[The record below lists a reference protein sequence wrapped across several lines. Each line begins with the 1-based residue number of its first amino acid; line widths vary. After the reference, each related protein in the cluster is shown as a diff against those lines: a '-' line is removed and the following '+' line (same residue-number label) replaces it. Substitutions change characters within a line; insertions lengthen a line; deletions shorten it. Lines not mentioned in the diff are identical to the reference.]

1 MADVV
6 GSVALKLTLDGS
18 DLTVQFDKVTQEMQS
33 NMQAPLDRVNKQIT
47 ESFDKPMEEAQKAVS
62 QQTEGIKKDFSKF
75 NDEMKRMV
83 KTGALSEIPEYLKS
97 SDAKMPEPKTV
108 DLSEV
113 FAASSD
119 PQELLKQ
126 KFENINLQIDAE
138 REKLAQL
145 ETDFRNVEAG
155 TKAFDTLSGKITA
168 SESKLISLQ
177 ERLNTVTA
185 KMQKTTS
192 PEKQAPI
199 TTSNISNPQ
208 ISEESNRLAELAAQ
222 LRNVEA
228 GSKAF
233 EVLSQ
238 KIAAS
243 QNRLNSLIATAQNG
257 AAPVTQAAN
266 KTQNVFQ
273 RAMERIRSMFKKTT
287 NDIKTEAD
295 KTSKKVSD
303 SVKKSTDSSSK
314 HMGALSQAIGGAFKA
329 TFLTAGLY
337 AMFTGLRSLLTN
349 AATQNETFKKSLNSV
364 KANLMVAF
372 TPIMQSIMPLLN
384 TLMSGLA
391 SATKAIASFIS
402 ALFGKSYAES
412 VEATKGMQKNAETA
426 KQTAESLSQASFD
439 EMIVMSAPSSGAG
452 TDGSG
457 IDYDALDTNG
467 DAAAASFAEKFKK
480 VFEGIGKGFYDYVV
494 VPIKENL
501 SKFDAPIAR
510 FAALFQGIGSQCA
523 AWMTPLSDWF
533 QTDFKDAVAVS
544 ISTVSTILSGFMDTL
559 ATVSETVWNALVPVI
574 DWFVTDG
581 LPLFTDMWIGLM
593 EVIGGVFDFL
603 KVGFDTLWSGIV
615 EPVFTLISNI
625 ILDCFTTFQNLW
637 ETYGQTTINNIMAM
651 LESVKNI
658 FLTVWNSFLK
668 PIFDNIFAV
677 LQQLWNDHLQPLI
690 AHIGEFVMKLVN
702 GAMEIYNQFIAPIVN
717 WFVNVLGPPIAEVFN
732 TIISMLGTVFGVLS
746 DVLGGVF
753 EALGGLIDFITGLFT
768 GNWEQAWNGIC
779 TFFKGI
785 WDAIWGI
792 VKGVVNLIVD
802 GINLL
807 WKGIYTVVKAIVDAI
822 GGIAG
827 ALGSLFGQD
836 WHFSMPANPPL
847 IPRLASGGI
856 VDQPTLAMIGDN
868 TDARSNPEVVAPLNK
883 LKAMM
888 GGADEEVTALLKR
901 IVELLERLQLIVK
914 IGDDTVAASAIR
926 GINAITR
933 MTGDCPI
940 LI

>member
-1 MADVV
+1 MADVI
-6 GSVALKLTLDGS
+6 GSIALKLMLDGS

-47 ESFDKPMEEAQKAVS
+47 ESFDQPMEEARKAVS
-62 QQTEGIKKDFSKF
+62 QQIEGIKKDFSKF

-83 KTGALSEIPEYLKS
+83 KTGALSDIPEYLKS

-113 FAASSD
+113 FMPSSD
-119 PQELLKQ
+119 PFELLNQ
-126 KFENINLQIDAE
+126 KIANTNLQMDAE

-145 ETDFRNVEAG
+145 ETDFRNAEAG
-155 TKAFDTLSGKITA
+155 TKAFDTLSEKITA
-168 SESKLISLQ
+168 SEKKLISWQ
-177 ERLNTVTA
+177 EQLNRMNAKKSKLLAEQSPQETNAPNPLITLAKKEFSQLASSLKNTVT
-185 KMQKTTS
+185 S
-192 PEKQAPI
+192 
-199 TTSNISNPQ
+199 
-208 ISEESNRLAELAAQ
+208 
-222 LRNVEA
+222 
-228 GSKAF
+228 SKAF
-233 EVLSQ
+233 DVLSQ
-238 KIAAS
+238 KSAALG
-243 QNRLNSLIATAQNG
+243 NKLTPLIAKIQKI
-257 AAPVTQAAN
+257 AAPVTQTAN
-266 KTQNVFQ
+266 KAQNAFQ
-273 RAMERIRSMFKKTT
+273 RAMERVRSMFKKTT
-287 NDIKTEAD
+287 DEIKTQAD

-314 HMGALSQAIGGAFKA
+314 RMGTLSQAIRGAFKA

-337 AMFTGLRSLLTN
+337 AMFTGLRSLIAN

-452 TDGSG
+452 ADGSG

-467 DAAAASFAEKFKK
+467 DAAAASLAEKFKK
-480 VFEGIGKGFYDYVV
+480 AFGRIGKGFYDYVIA
-494 VPIKENL
+494 PIKENL

-510 FAALFQGIGSQCA
+510 FAALFRGIGSQCA
-523 AWMTPLSDWF
+523 AWMAPLSDWF

-593 EVIGGVFDFL
+593 TVIGGVFDFL
-603 KVGFDTLWSGIV
+603 KVGFDTLWSGVV
-615 EPVFTLISNI
+615 EPVFMLISNI

-637 ETYGQTTINNIMAM
+637 ETYGQTTIDNIMACF
-651 LESVKNI
+651 ETVKNM
-658 FLTVWNSFLK
+658 FLTLWNSFLK

-677 LQQLWNDHLQPLI
+677 LKQLWTDHLQPLI

-753 EALGGLIDFITGLFT
+753 EALGGLIDFITGIFT
-768 GNWEQAWNGIC
+768 GNWEKAWNGIC

-822 GGIAG
+822 GGVAG

-847 IPRLASGGI
+847 IPRLANGGI

-883 LKAMM
+883 LKSMM

>member
-1 MADVV
+1 MADVI
-6 GSVALKLTLDGS
+6 GSVALKLILDGS

-33 NMQAPLDRVNKQIT
+33 KMQAPLDRVNKQIT
-47 ESFDKPMEEAQKAVS
+47 ESFDQPMEEARKAVS

-113 FAASSD
+113 FMPSSD
-119 PQELLKQ
+119 PFELLNQ
-126 KFENINLQIDAE
+126 KIANTNLQMDAE

-145 ETDFRNVEAG
+145 ETDFRNAEAG
-155 TKAFDTLSGKITA
+155 TKAFDTLSEKITA
-168 SESKLISLQ
+168 SEKKLISWQ
-177 ERLNTVTA
+177 EQLNRMNAKKSKLLAEQSPQETNAPNPLISLAKKGFSQLASSLKNTVT
-185 KMQKTTS
+185 S
-192 PEKQAPI
+192 
-199 TTSNISNPQ
+199 
-208 ISEESNRLAELAAQ
+208 
-222 LRNVEA
+222 
-228 GSKAF
+228 SKAF
-233 EVLSQ
+233 DVLSQ
-238 KIAAS
+238 KSAALG
-243 QNRLNSLIATAQNG
+243 NKLTPLIAKIQKI
-257 AAPVTQAAN
+257 AAPVTQTAN
-266 KTQNVFQ
+266 KAQNVFQ
-273 RAMERIRSMFKKTT
+273 RAMERVRSMFKKTT
-287 NDIKTEAD
+287 DEIKTQAD

-314 HMGALSQAIGGAFKA
+314 RMGTLSQAIGGAFKA

-337 AMFTGLRSLLTN
+337 AMFTGLRSLLAN

-452 TDGSG
+452 ADGSG

-467 DAAAASFAEKFKK
+467 DAAAASLAEKFKK
-480 VFEGIGKGFYDYVV
+480 AFGRIGKGFYDYVIA
-494 VPIKENL
+494 PIKENL
-501 SKFDAPIAR
+501 SKLDAPIAR
-510 FAALFQGIGSQCA
+510 FAALFRGIGSQCA
-523 AWMTPLSDWF
+523 AWMAPLSDWF

-593 EVIGGVFDFL
+593 TVIGGVFDFL
-603 KVGFDTLWSGIV
+603 KVGFDTLWSGVV
-615 EPVFTLISNI
+615 EPVFMLISNI

-637 ETYGQTTINNIMAM
+637 ETYGQTTIDNIMAA
-651 LESVKNI
+651 LEATKNI
-658 FLTVWNSFLK
+658 FLTLWNSFLK

-677 LQQLWNDHLQPLI
+677 LKQLWTDHLQPLI
-690 AHIGEFVMKLVN
+690 AHIGEFVMKFVN
-702 GAMEIYNQFIAPIVN
+702 GALEIYNQFIAPIVN

-753 EALGGLIDFITGLFT
+753 EALGGLIDFITGIFT
-768 GNWEQAWNGIC
+768 GNWEKAWNGIC

-822 GGIAG
+822 GGVAG

-847 IPRLASGGI
+847 IPRLANGGI

-883 LKAMM
+883 LKSMM

>member
-1 MADVV
+1 MADVI
-6 GSVALKLTLDGS
+6 GSIALKLMLDGS

-33 NMQAPLDRVNKQIT
+33 KMQAPLDRVNKQIT
-47 ESFDKPMEEAQKAVS
+47 ESFDKPMEEARKAVS

-75 NDEMKRMV
+75 GDEMKRMV

-113 FAASSD
+113 FMPSSD

-145 ETDFRNVEAG
+145 ETDFRDAEAG
-155 TKAFDTLSGKITA
+155 TKTFDTLSEKITA

-185 KMQKTTS
+185 KMQKTS
-192 PEKQAPI
+192 
-199 TTSNISNPQ
+199 
-208 ISEESNRLAELAAQ
+208 
-222 LRNVEA
+222 
-228 GSKAF
+228 
-233 EVLSQ
+233 
-238 KIAAS
+238 
-243 QNRLNSLIATAQNG
+243 
-257 AAPVTQAAN
+257 APVTQTGN
-266 KTQNVFQ
+266 KAQNAFQ
-273 RAMERIRSMFKKTT
+273 RAMERVRSMFKKTT
-287 NDIKTEAD
+287 DEIKTRAD

-303 SVKKSTDSSSK
+303 SVKKSSDSSSK
-314 HMGALSQAIGGAFKA
+314 HMGALSKAIGGAFKA

-337 AMFTGLRSLLTN
+337 AMFTGLRSLLAN

-372 TPIMQSIMPLLN
+372 TPIMQSIMPVLN

-391 SATKAIASFIS
+391 SASRAIASFIS
-402 ALFGKSYAES
+402 TLFGKSYAQS

-426 KQTAESLSQASFD
+426 KQTAESLSQTSFD

-452 TDGSG
+452 ADGSG

-467 DAAAASFAEKFKK
+467 DAAAVSLAEKFKK
-480 VFEGIGKGFYDYVV
+480 AFERIGKGFYDYVI

-510 FAALFQGIGSQCA
+510 FAALFRGIGSQCA
-523 AWMTPLSDWF
+523 AWMAPLSDWF

-559 ATVSETVWNALVPVI
+559 ATVSDTVWNALAPVI

-581 LPLFTDMWIGLM
+581 LPLFTDMWIDLM
-593 EVIGGVFDFL
+593 TVIGGVFDFL
-603 KVGFDTLWSGIV
+603 KAGFDTLWSGVV

-625 ILDCFTTFQNLW
+625 ILDCFTTFQGLW
-637 ETYGQTTINNIMAM
+637 ETYGQTTIDNIMTHF
-651 LESVKNI
+651 ETVKNM
-658 FLTVWNSFLK
+658 FLTLWNSFLK

-677 LQQLWNDHLQPLI
+677 LKQLWTDHLQPLI
-690 AHIGEFVMKLVN
+690 AHIGEFVMKLAN

-753 EALGGLIDFITGLFT
+753 EALGGLIDFITGIFT
-768 GNWEQAWNGIC
+768 GNWEKAWNGIC

-785 WDAIWGI
+785 WDVIWGI

-822 GGIAG
+822 GGVAG

-836 WHFSMPANPPL
+836 WHFSMPASPPL
-847 IPRLASGGI
+847 IPRLANGGI

-883 LKAMM
+883 LKSMM
-888 GGADEEVTALLKR
+888 GGTDEESTALLKR